1 MGGRGSFGSQG
12 APVDGFLAI
21 PGDREDSM
29 SNRKSRSPKSLRA
42 AISAWRKGERGASE
56 IVAALFFLPLS
67 LAMILVLLD
76 AGFYMQTRSNVD
88 VVLQDTVR
96 SVAVD
101 GGNNNPRTNR
111 AGIAWSTRAEQTLRQ
126 MCTNGTIRC
135 DRSYPINVVCTP
147 TVANSA
153 GDTVRCSASIRYQ
166 AITFTSDYD
175 PNASASGTDY
185 SLGFSGLFSR
195 PITFEVSSI
204 ASVGLN

>member
-1 MGGRGSFGSQG
+1 MGD
-12 APVDGFLAI
+12 V
-21 PGDREDSM
+21 REDSM
-29 SNRKSRSPKSLRA
+29 ATKNTFRGKSLKA
-42 AISAWRKGERGASE
+42 ALASWRRRESGASE
-56 IVAALFFLPLS
+56 IVAALFFLPLA

-111 AGIAWSTRAEQTLRQ
+111 AGVAWSTRAEQSLRS

-135 DRSYPINVVCTP
+135 DKSYPINVTCTP
-147 TVANSA
+147 QVANNV
-153 GDTVRCSASIRYQ
+153 GDTVRCSASIRYM

-175 PNASASGTDY
+175 PKKSSSGTDY
-185 SLGFSGLFSR
+185 SLGFAGLFSK
-195 PITFEVSSI
+195 PINFEVSSI

>member
-1 MGGRGSFGSQG
+1 MGKADRDVTMKSTRIRSIK
-12 APVDGFLAI
+12 GFRLAVT
-21 PGDREDSM
+21 
-29 SNRKSRSPKSLRA
+29 
-42 AISAWRKGERGASE
+42 AWRRGERGASE

-67 LAMILVLLD
+67 LAMVLVLLD

-111 AGIAWSTRAEQTLRQ
+111 AGVAWSSRAEQSLRM
-126 MCTNGTIRC
+126 MCNSGTIRC
-135 DRSYPINVVCTP
+135 DRSYPINVTCTP
-147 TVANSA
+147 NVANSA
-153 GDTVRCSASIRYQ
+153 GDTVLCRTSLRYS
-166 AITFTSDYD
+166 AITFTSEYD
-175 PNASASGTDY
+175 PNSTSSGTDF
-185 SLGFSGLFSR
+185 SLGFSGLFSQ

>member
-1 MGGRGSFGSQG
+1 M
-12 APVDGFLAI
+12 ATKDTP
-21 PGDREDSM
+21 
-29 SNRKSRSPKSLRA
+29 RKGLRSVFT
-42 AISAWRKGERGASE
+42 AWRRKESGASE
-56 IVAALFFLPLS
+56 IVAALFFLPLA

-111 AGIAWSTRAEQTLRQ
+111 AGIAWSTRAEQTLRS
-126 MCTNGTIRC
+126 MCNTGTIRC
-135 DRSYPINVVCTP
+135 DKSYPINVTCTP
-147 TVANSA
+147 IAAGNV
-153 GDTVRCSASIRYQ
+153 GDTVRCSASIRYA
-166 AITFTSDYD
+166 AITFASEYD
-175 PNASASGTDY
+175 PKKTPSKTDY
-185 SLGFSGLFSR
+185 SLGFSGLFSK

>member
-1 MGGRGSFGSQG
+1 MRTKD
-12 APVDGFLAI
+12 APHKGI
-21 PGDREDSM
+21 
-29 SNRKSRSPKSLRA
+29 RSA
-42 AISAWRKGERGASE
+42 FSAWRRKESGASE
-56 IVAALFFLPLS
+56 IVAALFFLPLA

-111 AGIAWSTRAEQTLRQ
+111 AGVAWSTRAEQTLRS
-126 MCTNGTIRC
+126 MCNNGSIRC
-135 DRSYPINVVCTP
+135 DKAYPINVICTP
-147 TVANSA
+147 AAASNV
-153 GDTVRCSASIRYQ
+153 GDTVRCSASIRYM

-175 PNASASGTDY
+175 PTKSSSGTDY
-185 SLGFSGLFSR
+185 SLGFAGLFSK